1 MTTIALNYS
10 RNLLD
15 VIGNFF
21 TGFTKAVQ
29 VSRQMEANLKLAH
42 MLKHEYPNETY
53 QGIVAILNQK
63 TVKEYY
69 K

>member
-1 MTTIALNYS
+1 MTTLALNYS
-10 RNLLD
+10 RNLLE
-15 VIGNFF
+15 VIANFF
-21 TGFTKAVQ
+21 SSITSAIQ